1 MYLLYNMGRYSVR
14 VNDQTKLLEIEKSKN
29 PTDYPQAAKLAA
41 QSAKADSDNFR
52 RRSTFRRKGTAI
64 GEHPDNR
71 HLYDFSSEGN
81 STETP

>member
-29 PTDYPQAAKLAA
+29 PTAYPQAAKLAA

-52 RRSTFRRKGTAI
+52 RRSTFRPKGTAI
-64 GEHPDNR
+64 GEHPDNK
-71 HLYDFSSEGN
+71 HLYNFTDAGN
-81 STETP
+81 EKAAP